1 MPAFRRLLCISF
13 VLSSLVAPL
22 RAAVIGTVI
31 NIDGKAIAGA
41 KVSLFAPELI
51 AAQGARMLSAEPQRK
66 ALTTGTT
73 DSAGRLS
80 LDVPKDQTVVDVRI
94 EAAGYAPSSVRVVSD
109 DDLGAILLTQA
120 APVRGTITANGQP
133 VANATVILFGGGAEY
148 STQTDAEGHYTAPD
162 PSKWAARIFLIHPDY
177 ATVEELTGPNGTKKG
192 PDFSMNAGVALTG
205 RVVSEDGQTPVG
217 EAQIFLDGWPAGKS
231 AADGTFTIAH
241 ARKDWQT
248 VEARIGNRIAQR
260 ARPTGAPAASAS
272 ATLKLGKGAT
282 VSGSVIDLK
291 SKLPVVGARVT
302 IAAPG
307 GRFVGNR
314 DALAEAITDAKG
326 NFTISPVAAGTY
338 DLRSGRPGYAI
349 NGTPSLNLK
358 PADAAQKAFYATA
371 HGRISGSVIDDNQR
385 PVAAARLTTRPA
397 TRNDRFAF
405 VPPRLGGGT
414 EAYSAP
420 DGHFVLRNVETEA
433 DLQVDAVKRG
443 FPGGKSPSLKLA
455 SGERKTG
462 LTITIPRGIA
472 VTGKVTDKDHKPLS
486 GAGVVAVEAAADA
499 RGGGMRRMIV
509 NTQAGGRSDETVRT
523 GSDGTFTIRVK
534 EGTYDLEFKRDGYS
548 AKTVRGTKVDATTKP
563 LDVMLDPG
571 VEITGRVTRG
581 GAGVEGVSIRAIAQ
595 DGFSVA
601 VTGSDGA
608 FVLTD
613 LTPGQM
619 MLNASKQDAFIQE
632 MRSVTAPARD
642 VVFDLPAGGRITGHV
657 VDKNSHNPVTSFQAG
672 VTTSRS
678 GGGMVVM
685 MPPMQKQFTSDD
697 GSFVLEGIKP
707 GTTQVVV
714 NAPGY
719 TTARVPNIEVEDGK
733 TAPDVEVDVET
744 GSKLTGHVTDASG
757 TPLAGVAVGSNPMGG
772 GGGRVMRFDGNTSGA
787 STDPSGDYTI
797 DSLDPGDLTF
807 TFTKN
812 GYIAQQKTVTIT
824 GGKDAR
830 LDAQLGSGM
839 SASGTVVTDGGVPV
853 PDVTVRAMSASEM
866 DGAHEGRTDAGGAF
880 TIDGLAPGHFTFTA
894 TKAGFAPNTL
904 RDVDISSSGPVRIT
918 LSSGG
923 VITGHVNGLTAQE
936 LNQATVSATVSGGGG
951 GGGPLGGGGGN
962 LSAPV
967 DGSGNYRIEGA
978 PSGTVRLTA
987 RTGAMFGGTSK
998 TAAPKTV
1005 QLDPGGTAQVDID
1018 FISNTVIQGRITRN
1032 GTPISNAQVMFM
1044 PRGGTSQTSSSA
1056 PADADGHYTLSG
1068 LDDGTYVVQVM
1079 DMALLTPFSTQYQVH
1094 GSDTFDITIKAV
1106 TVRGHVV
1113 DATDTHPLNAANV
1126 QIRSTGQTALGS
1138 RAAQTDASGN
1148 FTIDNV
1154 AAGTYQISADKT
1166 SYGHDARTIT
1176 IGDAAP
1182 DDVQFQLS
1190 PSDGITI
1197 RAVDT
1202 RDNTALT
1209 VNVQRVVDSQ
1219 GNDIPSQE
1227 GFFGSNEV
1235 VKLALS
1241 PGVYQITVMAR
1252 GYASQT
1258 LSMSSPSQQTIRFSP
1273 GGTLVLHSSASALVQ
1288 ARLIASSGVP
1298 YGMNPFTQGIINLQP
1313 GATTLNN
1320 VPAGHY
1326 QLQVLDNTN
1335 RLTKTVE
1342 IDVLDG
1348 QQRDYNL

>member
-1 MPAFRRLLCISF
+1 MAAIRRLLCISF

-51 AAQGARMLSAEPQRK
+51 AAQGARMLAAEPQRK
-66 ALTTGTT
+66 PLTTGTT
-73 DSAGRLS
+73 DSGGRLS

-94 EAAGYAPSSVRVVSD
+94 EAAGYAPSSVRVVPD

-120 APVRGTITANGQP
+120 APVHGTITANGKA

-148 STQTDAEGHYTAPD
+148 TTQTDAEGHYTAPD
-162 PSKWAARIFLIHPDY
+162 PSKWAARIFVLHPDY

-192 PDFSMNAGVALTG
+192 PDFSMNAGVTLTG
-205 RVVSEDGQTPVG
+205 RVVAEDGQTPVG

-248 VEARIGNRIAQR
+248 VDARIGNRIAQR
-260 ARPTGAPAASAS
+260 ARPAGSPAASAAA
-272 ATLKLGKGAT
+272 ATLKLGKGAA
-282 VSGSVIDLK
+282 VSGSVVDLK
-291 SKLPVVGARVT
+291 SKLPVEGARVT
-302 IAAPG
+302 IASPG
-307 GRFVGNR
+307 GRFVGTR

-338 DLRSGRPGYAI
+338 DLRSARPGYAI
-349 NGTPSLNLK
+349 NGAQSLNLK
-358 PADAAQKAFYATA
+358 AADAAQKAFYATP

-405 VPPRLGGGT
+405 APMRFGGGT

-486 GAGVVAVEAAADA
+486 GVGVDAAESAADA
-499 RGGGMRRMIV
+499 RGGGMRRVIIGG
-509 NTQAGGRSDETVRT
+509 QAARGDETVRT

-534 EGTYDLEFKRDGYS
+534 EGTYDLEFKREGYS
-548 AKTVRGTKVDATTKP
+548 AKTVRGAKVDATTKP

-581 GAGVEGVSIRAIAQ
+581 GAGVEGVSVRAISQ

-601 VTGSDGA
+601 VTGPDGA
-608 FVLTD
+608 FALTD

-619 MLNASKQDAFIQE
+619 MLNASKQDSFIQE
-632 MRSVTAPARD
+632 MRSVTAPAKD
-642 VVFDLPAGGRITGHV
+642 VVLDLPAGGRITGHV
-657 VDKNSHNPVTSFQAG
+657 LDKNSHNPVTSFQAG

-719 TTARVPNIEVEDGK
+719 TAAHVPNIEVEDGK

-744 GSKLTGHVTDASG
+744 GSKLTGHVTDAGG
-757 TPLAGVAVGSNPMGG
+757 TPLAGVAVSSNPMGG
-772 GGGRVMRFDGNTSGA
+772 GGGRVMRFDGNASGA

-839 SASGTVVTDGGVPV
+839 SASGSVVTDGGVPV
-853 PDVTVRAMSASEM
+853 PEATVRAMSASEM

-904 RDVDISSSGPVRIT
+904 RDLDISSSGPVRII

-951 GGGPLGGGGGN
+951 GGGIILGGGGGN

-967 DGSGNYRIEGA
+967 DSAGNFRIEGA
-978 PSGTVRLTA
+978 PSGTVRLSA
-987 RTGAMFGGTSK
+987 RTGAMFGGSSK

-1018 FISNTVIQGRITRN
+1018 FISNTVIQGRIMRN
-1032 GTPISNAQVMFM
+1032 GMPISNAQVMFI
-1044 PRGGTSQTSSSA
+1044 PRGGTSQTTSSA
-1056 PADADGHYTLSG
+1056 PADTDGHYTLSG
-1068 LDDGTYVVQVM
+1068 LDNGTYVVQVM
-1079 DMALLTPFSTQYQVH
+1079 DMALLTPFSTQYEVR

-1106 TVRGHVV
+1106 SVRGHVV
-1113 DATDTHPLNAANV
+1113 DATDTHPLNGANV
-1126 QIRSTGQTALGS
+1126 EIRSTGQTALGS

-1154 AAGTYQISADKT
+1154 AAGTYQVTADKS

-1209 VNVQRVVDSQ
+1209 VNVQRVVDAQ
-1219 GNDIPSQE
+1219 GNDIPSQ
-1227 GFFGSNEV
+1227 GGFGSNEV

-1241 PGVYQITVMAR
+1241 PGVYQVTVMAR
-1252 GYASQT
+1252 GYATQT
-1258 LSMSSPSQQTIRFSP
+1258 LSMSSPSQQTVRFSP
-1273 GGTLVLHSSASALVQ
+1273 GGTLVLHSSASTLVQ
-1288 ARLIASSGVP
+1288 ARLVASSGVP

-1326 QLQVLDNTN
+1326 QLQVLDNAN

-1342 IDVLDG
+1342 IDVFDG
-1348 QQRDYNL
+1348 QQKDYNV